1 MSDER
6 DALIRYITQ
15 CCASLSDHALS
26 SVHNHVYHC
35 LPVLHSLCGQ
45 CRIAQ
50 VLHCRPSHNI
60 QLIFITINSIAGNV
74 KSITCVN
81 LNVIFLLQSANIT
94 QHYIYTDS
102 SQSAVPLVLWH
113 CRLGVRKSIWP
124 VKKVMR
130 CWCGYLSGATCRL
143 FAYGPL
149 SSQKPIMSC
158 LINIQNVLTSWY
170 CITSDRETAVSWAR
184 PQPCLWRSWSWMLW
198 PWPCGSS
205 PCFSLGWC
213 CKTTLHTQQHLTI
226 SFNYNCSWPWH
237 LQPC

>member
-35 LPVLHSLCGQ
+35 LSVLHSLCGQ
-45 CRIAQ
+45 CRITQ
-50 VLHCRPSHNI
+50 VLHCLPSHNI

-81 LNVIFLLQSANIT
+81 QNVIFPLKSANINT
-94 QHYIYTDS
+94 ALHLYRQFSIR
-102 SQSAVPLVLWH
+102 SA
-113 CRLGVRKSIWP
+113 LGALGALTLSVGRQEEHLAC
-124 VKKVMR
+124 KKVMR

-170 CITSDRETAVSWAR
+170 CITSDRETAVSCAR
-184 PQPCLWRSWSWMLW
+184 PRPCLWRSWS
-198 PWPCGSS
+198 
-205 PCFSLGWC
+205 
-213 CKTTLHTQQHLTI
+213 
-226 SFNYNCSWPWH
+226 
-237 LQPC
+237 